1 LSEEITPEQIAALL
15 TKKIRGDLGWSLN
28 DFNRPLSVPKEKL
41 VWSCRSEARTSFPSL
56 LGAQRPGARGRIAS
70 RPFVLR
76 QVLAL
81 SRHALDENAFGGK
94 ADMAFCVANVR

>member
-41 VWSCRSEARTSFPSL
+41 V
-56 LGAQRPGARGRIAS
+56 
-70 RPFVLR
+70 
-76 QVLAL
+76 
-81 SRHALDENAFGGK
+81 
-94 ADMAFCVANVR
+94 